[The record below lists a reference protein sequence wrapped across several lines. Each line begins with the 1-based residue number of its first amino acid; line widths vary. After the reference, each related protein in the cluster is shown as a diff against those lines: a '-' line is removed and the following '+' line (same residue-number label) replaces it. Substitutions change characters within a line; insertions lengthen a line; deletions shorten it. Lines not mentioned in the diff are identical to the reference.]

1 MKTRLSAMRLVSAM
15 LLGVM
20 ATSAAALTPLPEEKH
35 INDQLL
41 AASVGDKIRK
51 NCPSISA
58 RMFVV
63 WQKANALEDYARD
76 KGYSEDEVK
85 AFLQDKDER
94 KRMKRLRNAYL
105 EQNGVSKN
113 NPESY
118 CALGEKEIKAKSLIG
133 ELLRAN

>member
-1 MKTRLSAMRLVSAM
+1 MKTLLSVM

-20 ATSAAALTPLPEEKH
+20 ATSAAALTPLSEEKH
-35 INDQLL
+35 INNQLL

-63 WQKANALEDYARD
+63 WQKANALEDYARS

-85 AFLQDKDER
+85 AFLKDKDER

-105 EQNGVSKN
+105 EENGVSED
-113 NPESY
+113 NPQSY

>member
-1 MKTRLSAMRLVSAM
+1 MKTLISALMLSVI
-15 LLGVM
+15 
-20 ATSAAALTPLPEEKH
+20 ATSATALTPLPEEKH

-41 AASVGDKIRK
+41 AASIGDKIRK
-51 NCPSISA
+51 SCPKISA

-76 KGYSEDEVK
+76 KGYSEEEVK
-85 AFLQDKDER
+85 AFLKDKDER

-105 EQNGVSKN
+105 EQNGVSKD

>member
-1 MKTRLSAMRLVSAM
+1 MKTIFSALI
-15 LLGVM
+15 LGLM
-20 ATSAAALTPLPEEKH
+20 ATSAVALTPLPEEKH

-51 NCPSISA
+51 NCPNISA

-63 WQKANALEDYARD
+63 WQKANDLEDYARD

-85 AFLQDKDER
+85 AFLKDKDER

-105 EQNGVSKN
+105 EKNGVSED
-113 NPESY
+113 NPDSY

>member
-1 MKTRLSAMRLVSAM
+1 MKTLLSAM

-63 WQKANALEDYARD
+63 WQKANDLEDYARD
-76 KGYSEDEVK
+76 KGYSEEEVK
-85 AFLQDKDER
+85 AFLKDKDER

-105 EQNGVSKN
+105 EENGVSKD
-113 NPESY
+113 NPDSY